1 MLQQK
6 YNWILNGCRSLQL
19 RLISE
24 LRGLCCYVGKPDP
37 WSLYSTTDPDPM
49 ACDPSSRR
57 CDSWS
62 HPIFLPLIP
71 DPIYLVTTLSI
82 YKMRLT
88 EEKRYKNFHLR
99 LFLAEMRL
107 NVLGMCNRM
116 EEERRRQTLCDKF
129 SLKKLFLK
137 EINGF
142 MLNVSFF
149 KRPENINVKFT
160 TNSQL
165 IALSHLSHTSV
176 LPLLEGKCRF
186 HWVFEFISR
195 HVDYKIIK

>member
-1 MLQQK
+1 
-6 YNWILNGCRSLQL
+6 
-19 RLISE
+19 
-24 LRGLCCYVGKPDP
+24 
-37 WSLYSTTDPDPM
+37 
-49 ACDPSSRR
+49 
-57 CDSWS
+57 
-62 HPIFLPLIP
+62 
-71 DPIYLVTTLSI
+71 
-82 YKMRLT
+82 MRLT

-107 NVLGMCNRM
+107 NVLGMCNRT

-165 IALSHLSHTSV
+165 IALSRLSHASV

-186 HWVFEFISR
+186 HWVFNLF
-195 HVDYKIIK
+195 HGTWTTKL

>member
-49 ACDPSSRR
+49 ACDPSSRG

-62 HPIFLPLIP
+62 HPIFLLLIP

-88 EEKRYKNFHLR
+88 EVKRYKNFHLR

-107 NVLGMCNRM
+107 NVLVMCNRT
-116 EEERRRQTLCDKF
+116 EEERRGQTLCDKF
-129 SLKKLFLK
+129 CLKKLSAKRHFPS
-137 EINGF
+137 NR
-142 MLNVSFF
+142 SFF

-165 IALSHLSHTSV
+165 IALSRLSHASV

-186 HWVFEFISR
+186 HWAFNLF
-195 HVDYKIIK
+195 HGTWTTKL

>member
-1 MLQQK
+1 M
-6 YNWILNGCRSLQL
+6 
-19 RLISE
+19 SE
-24 LRGLCCYVGKPDP
+24 NRIPDP
-37 WSLYSTTDPDPM
+37 FTVPLILIPWLVIPDPG
-49 ACDPSSRR
+49 AVIPDPT
-57 CDSWS
+57 
-62 HPIFLPLIP
+62 PFFLLLIP

-88 EEKRYKNFHLR
+88 EEKRYNKFHLR

-107 NVLGMCNRM
+107 SVLVMCNRT

-129 SLKKLFLK
+129 YLKKLSAKRQFPS
-137 EINGF
+137 NR
-142 MLNVSFF
+142 SFF

-165 IALSHLSHTSV
+165 IALSRLSHTSV

-186 HWVFEFISR
+186 HWAFNLF
-195 HVDYKIIK
+195 YGTWTTKL